1 MIGKT
6 SLDII
11 KSIKQN
17 SKSNDDLS
25 IIFDLLKQDQS
36 VYFPDKEIFCLEH
49 IINRI
54 NSISNNNEPS
64 NNQNSISLINNHLL
78 YKIIDTI
85 YESNKGLNHILKN
98 LKLGNVLFNVNY
110 NDHDLVNLLSS
121 TLLRIIIQSNVSL
134 NDVSSEKFI
143 INLLKCFNL
152 QDDCQN
158 AENFM
163 MNLSQIVPFSSYI
176 SKYDIFFLLIKTKL
190 LKVKSMIEYEFF
202 SMKKTSPL
210 T

>member
-202 SMKKTSPL
+202 FNEKTSPL

>member
-202 SMKKTSPL
+202 Q
-210 T
+210 